1 MTPST
6 SQLLDVAST
15 ELACTK
21 HLREALVNL
30 RHKGKPTF
38 SSKPVPYAKEELSV
52 LKGVVYFQDLHYP
65 ELRELY
71 VRCLLKQL
79 KSEPTVAC
87 YKKQIGLFAQLNS
100 STKSMMLRA
109 ALPDAAHCFT

>member
-1 MTPST
+1 MTPSS

-30 RHKGKPTF
+30 RHKGQPTLNF
-38 SSKPVPYAKEELSV
+38 SSESVPYAKEELSV
-52 LKGVVYFQDLHYP
+52 LKGVVYFPDLHYP

-79 KSEPTVAC
+79 KLKPAIAC
-87 YKKQIGLFAQLNS
+87 YKKQIGLFA
-100 STKSMMLRA
+100 
-109 ALPDAAHCFT
+109 